1 MKSLLLFTTLFV
13 LLFLSCDSDSAEKNK
28 YLDLVIKNGVV
39 TTLNPKQPSASTI
52 LIKDGRIVDVLLD
65 DAFENRIGPTTKT
78 IDAKG
83 NFVMPG

>member
-1 MKSLLLFTTLFV
+1 MKILLLFTTLFV

-28 YLDLVIKNGVV
+28 YVDLVIKNGVV